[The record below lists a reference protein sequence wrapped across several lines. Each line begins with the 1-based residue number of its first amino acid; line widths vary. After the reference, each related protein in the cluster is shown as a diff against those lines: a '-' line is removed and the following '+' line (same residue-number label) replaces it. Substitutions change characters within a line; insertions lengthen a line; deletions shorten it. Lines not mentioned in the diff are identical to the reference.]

1 MRISDW
7 SSDVCSSDLLDTALA
22 GRIWEAIVVDD
33 NSPDGTADAAR
44 EIARNDRRVRVI
56 QRIGRRGLS
65 TACIEGMCATAA
77 PLVAVIDGDLQH
89 DETLLPRMIDA
100 PERSEERRVG
110 KECVSPCRYG
120 WVPLQ

>member
-1 MRISDW
+1 M
-7 SSDVCSSDLLDTALA
+7 
-22 GRIWEAIVVDD
+22 WEAIVVDD

-77 PLVAVIDGDLQH
+77 PLLAVIDGDLQH
-89 DETLLPRMIDA
+89 DETLLPRLIDCFA
-100 PERSEERRVG
+100 DDTSTEIPVVSRVSNAARSLG
-110 KECVSPCRYG
+110 T
-120 WVPLQ
+120 

>member
-77 PLVAVIDGDLQH
+77 PLAAVIDGDLQH
-89 DETLLPRMIDA
+89 AATLLPRTIAGHQAA
-100 PERSEERRVG
+100 PPHDTPIGPPLSQDGER
-110 KECVSPCRYG
+110 KHA
-120 WVPLQ
+120 

>member
-65 TACIEGMCATAA
+65 TACIEGMFATAA
-77 PLVAVIDGDLQH
+77 PLVAVIDGDLPH
-89 DETLLPRMIDA
+89 DETLLPRIIA
-100 PERSEERRVG
+100 AYEAGATLAQTGRA
-110 KECVSPCRYG
+110 
-120 WVPLQ
+120 